1 MDAAVAVDLPLNAVP
16 GHACPLGGW
25 FLTINR
31 VMIDVFPTL
40 WSPRKTSLYFA
51 RPAAPPFSPPAGPFV
66 AILAPN
72 VGTVGTHRLL
82 EHRLASLDHHPLF
95 ISHHP
100 LLIIN

>member
-72 VGTVGTHRLL
+72 VGTVGTPRAPT
-82 EHRLASLDHHPLF
+82 RLARPSSVIHF
-95 ISHHP
+95 ASSV
-100 LLIIN
+100 INY